1 MATRPQFDDSEH
13 VPPRVD
19 SHPDNLPAP
28 DGPFSKEELD
38 AICEF
43 LLLLDEWDRKRKI
56 A

>member
-13 VPPRVD
+13 ASHKPD
-19 SHPDNLPAP
+19 SHADNLPVP

-38 AICEF
+38 ALCDF
-43 LLLLDEWDRKRKI
+43 LLLLDEWDRKSKI

>member
-1 MATRPQFDDSEH
+1 MPTRPQFDDSEH
-13 VPPRVD
+13 VPPKVNSR
-19 SHPDNLPAP
+19 PDNLPLP

-38 AICEF
+38 ALCEF